1 MTQRKEKYMT
11 NKKYIQMINN
21 NIKIMI
27 FRTIEQDILASLDL
41 ITLVIFETI
50 IKTIMR
56 VFNLFLGTLRIY
68 LVDNKNNLI
77 EL

>member
-1 MTQRKEKYMT
+1 
-11 NKKYIQMINN
+11 MINN

-27 FRTIEQDILASLDL
+27 FRTIEQDNLASLDL

-50 IKTIMR
+50 IKTKMR
-56 VFNLFLGTLRIY
+56 VLNLFLGILRIY

>member
-1 MTQRKEKYMT
+1 MTHRKEKYMT

-27 FRTIEQDILASLDL
+27 FRTIEQDNLASLDL
-41 ITLVIFETI
+41 ITMVIFETI
-50 IKTIMR
+50 IKTKMR
-56 VFNLFLGTLRIY
+56 VLNLFLGTLRIY

>member
-1 MTQRKEKYMT
+1 MT

-27 FRTIEQDILASLDL
+27 FRTIEQDNLASLDL
-41 ITLVIFETI
+41 ITMVIFETI
-50 IKTIMR
+50 IKTKMR
-56 VFNLFLGTLRIY
+56 VLNLFLGTLRIY

>member
-1 MTQRKEKYMT
+1 MQ
-11 NKKYIQMINN
+11 IINN

-50 IKTIMR
+50 IKTKMR
-56 VFNLFLGTLRIY
+56 VLNHFLGTLRIY

>member
-1 MTQRKEKYMT
+1 
-11 NKKYIQMINN
+11 MINN

-27 FRTIEQDILASLDL
+27 FRTIEQDNLASLDL

-50 IKTIMR
+50 IKTKMR
-56 VFNLFLGTLRIY
+56 VLNLFLGTLRIY

>member
-1 MTQRKEKYMT
+1 MTLRKEKYMT

-27 FRTIEQDILASLDL
+27 FRTIEQDNLASLDL
-41 ITLVIFETI
+41 ITMVIFETI
-50 IKTIMR
+50 IKTKMR
-56 VFNLFLGTLRIY
+56 VLNLFLGILRIY

>member
-1 MTQRKEKYMT
+1 
-11 NKKYIQMINN
+11 MINN

-27 FRTIEQDILASLDL
+27 FRTIEQDNLASLDL

-50 IKTIMR
+50 IKTKMR
-56 VFNLFLGTLRIY
+56 VLNHFLGTLRIY

>member
-1 MTQRKEKYMT
+1 MT

-50 IKTIMR
+50 IKTKMR
-56 VFNLFLGTLRIY
+56 VLNHFLGTLRIY

>member
-1 MTQRKEKYMT
+1 
-11 NKKYIQMINN
+11 MINN

-27 FRTIEQDILASLDL
+27 FKTIEQDNLASLDL
-41 ITLVIFETI
+41 
-50 IKTIMR
+50 
-56 VFNLFLGTLRIY
+56 NLFLGTLRIY